1 MRDIGSLYGSSDY
14 FERRID
20 IEAHLKRV
28 LDEELNKRFIK
39 MVDLQLRSIIIPQE
53 LDKELK
59 KIQLNQIQYT
69 LVKAQLET
77 DVILRE
83 TNGRLTK
90 ERALRDKKLTEE
102 NQIITNSITTL
113 EKRLVEIQED
123 TKTVVAFEQAKMDAA
138 NKKYEMDTN
147 K

>member
-1 MRDIGSLYGSSDY
+1 MYHNSARFGQ
-14 FERRID
+14 
-20 IEAHLKRV
+20 RV
-28 LDEELNKRFIK
+28 EEN
-39 MVDLQLRSIIIPQE
+39 
-53 LDKELK
+53 
-59 KIQLNQIQYT
+59 QLNQIQYT

-83 TNGRLTK
+83 TNRELTK

-102 NQIITNSITTL
+102 NQIITNSIRTL

-147 K
+147 TKIEKIKGRTMIAEEQTKYQVANITARIDILQAKTSIT

>member
-1 MRDIGSLYGSSDY
+1 MRDIGSLYGSTDY
-14 FERRID
+14 FERRIE

-28 LDEELNKRFIK
+28 LEEELKKRFIK
-39 MVDLQLRSIIIPQE
+39 MVDLQLRAIIIPQD

-83 TNGRLTK
+83 TNRELTK
-90 ERALRDKKLTEE
+90 ESALRDKKLTEE
-102 NQIITNSITTL
+102 NQVITNSIRYL
-113 EKRLVEIQED
+113 KAIGRD
-123 TKTVVAFEQAKMDAA
+123 TRGYQNRDCL
-138 NKKYEMDTN
+138 
-147 K
+147 